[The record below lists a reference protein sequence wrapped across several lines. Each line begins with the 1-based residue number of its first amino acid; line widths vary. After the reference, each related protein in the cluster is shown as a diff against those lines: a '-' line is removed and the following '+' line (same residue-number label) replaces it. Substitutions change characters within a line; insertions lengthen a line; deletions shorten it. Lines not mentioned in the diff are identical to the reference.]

1 MAVETYNANKTTPEV
16 RQGNRRMMNFR
27 VLILSL
33 VGIVAVF
40 GILFAISTAIQ
51 PGGDGSVT
59 QPGVQPTPSDAPGDD
74 IITTPTPTT

>member
-1 MAVETYNANKTTPEV
+1 
-16 RQGNRRMMNFR
+16 MMNFR

-59 QPGVQPTPSDAPGDD
+59 QPGVQLTPSDAPGDD

>member
-1 MAVETYNANKTTPEV
+1 METYDANKTTTEV
-16 RQGNRRMMNFR
+16 RQGSPRLGNFR

-51 PGGDGSVT
+51 PGGTGSVN
-59 QPGVQPTPSDAPGDD
+59 QPGVRPTPTEAPGDSPVA
-74 IITTPTPTT
+74 TPTPVT